1 MTNTLT
7 WNIKPIQ
14 LPKVNT
20 NLLSVVS
27 LVLLLT
33 MVFLTGSVIADHCGK
48 YQALVWVAEGVLIS
62 VTIGWFFAKNALK
75 VAILTFNPVKI
86 AAAAALLAG
95 AKLAVIGAGA
105 AVFTAQEALEDCE
118 KQHQSASAG
127 SGSGGCDSGG
137 CGSGSC
143 DIVEG

>member
-95 AKLAVIGAGA
+95 AKLAVIGAGCCC
-105 AVFTAQEALEDCE
+105 FYQLR
-118 KQHQSASAG
+118 KL
-127 SGSGGCDSGG
+127 
-137 CGSGSC
+137 
-143 DIVEG
+143 